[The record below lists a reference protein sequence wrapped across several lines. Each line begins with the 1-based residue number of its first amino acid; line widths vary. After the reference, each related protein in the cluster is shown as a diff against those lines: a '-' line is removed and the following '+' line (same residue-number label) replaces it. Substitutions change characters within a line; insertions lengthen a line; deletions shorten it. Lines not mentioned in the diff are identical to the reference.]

1 MDTHCIGYILK
12 YDMLFL
18 YDPFKIITTDGLLN
32 TLKLHGRTCTMV
44 DAAHGF
50 TKYEKVKLTALFVR
64 SLRGEG
70 IAVANSRQT
79 TIEIYKRFIAHLIE
93 WMGPIETAIFMAN
106 MDKKE
111 SVGIV
116 RKQYWRRSSLSVAR
130 ANSLDHQQIKNYWKL
145 SRKWILAERSTLR
158 RWCNTWLKK
167 GPVRNVLVYVL
178 WVWMAVK
185 TDRVGIVLWGKWRAQ
200 DQYDSVILP

>member
-1 MDTHCIGYILK
+1 MHTTGRGNLILSTELRKLRSLKDFMDTHCIGYILK

-130 ANSLDHQQIKNYWKL
+130 ANSLDHQQIKNDWKL
-145 SRKWILAERSTLR
+145 SRKWRHPGGEIHFTAFMQHLSEKRTR
-158 RWCNTWLKK
+158 
-167 GPVRNVLVYVL
+167 
-178 WVWMAVK
+178 
-185 TDRVGIVLWGKWRAQ
+185 
-200 DQYDSVILP
+200 